1 MSVDKWSYDPEK
13 CDSALC
19 VGDCDH
25 CKLAIVAD
33 EEEDKEQDMSKTE
46 IIQVIQ
52 KGIDTLIKLE
62 EPWELTTSDWREVQ
76 MAFDDMSEWF
86 LNKEEDD
93 G

>member
-1 MSVDKWSYDPEK
+1 MSVDKWSYDPDK
-13 CDSALC
+13 CDGALC
-19 VGDCDH
+19 VGDCDY
-25 CKLAIVAD
+25 CEIW
-33 EEEDKEQDMSKTE
+33 EEDKEQDMSKTE

-62 EPWELTTSDWREVQ
+62 EPWALTTSDWREVQ

-86 LNKEEDD
+86 LNEEEDD